1 MLYSK
6 IHNVFVDVNYLINKN
21 QVHAIFGP
29 LTQQE
34 AALFSGFDDEAY
46 KGIPIISLSP
56 AVTYSMLLL
65 EEPTSLIQMSNDV
78 NSQTQCVAALI
89 GYFKWR
95 KVIALYKISNSLS
108 NVDSGLITYL
118 SDSLKVVDST
128 VEYHLAFPPLFSVSN
143 SKSLIKEEL
152 EKLRTKNVKVFV
164 VVQCSLH
171 FGLVLFEMATGMG
184 MIGKGYVWIISD
196 NMASLLDSIEPSVLL
211 NMQGVIGFKANV
223 NEKTESFREFNVKF
237 RRKYRSEYPEEEG
250 YPSPSSYALKAY

>member
-1 MLYSK
+1 ML
-6 IHNVFVDVNYLINKN
+6 IEFRVNYLINKN